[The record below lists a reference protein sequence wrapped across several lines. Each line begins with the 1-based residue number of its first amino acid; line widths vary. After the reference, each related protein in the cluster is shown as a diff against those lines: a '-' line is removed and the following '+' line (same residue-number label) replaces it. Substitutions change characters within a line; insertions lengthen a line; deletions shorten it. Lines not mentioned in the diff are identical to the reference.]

1 MKRKDRKREW
11 RDEGMKTSWRRTYEK
26 QTKETKGER
35 ERSHRRHLI
44 EEKKAVFKR
53 SD

>member
-11 RDEGMKTSWRRTYEK
+11 RDEGMKASWRRTYEK

-35 ERSHRRHLI
+35 EREREVTGGI
-44 EEKKAVFKR
+44 
-53 SD
+53 